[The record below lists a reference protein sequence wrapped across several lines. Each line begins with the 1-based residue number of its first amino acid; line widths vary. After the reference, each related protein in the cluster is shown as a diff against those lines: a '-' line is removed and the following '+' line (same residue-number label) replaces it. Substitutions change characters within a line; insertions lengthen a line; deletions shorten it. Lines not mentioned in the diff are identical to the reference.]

1 MKEEQIKLLKE
12 MKTNGSWPMGD
23 AHRLQICMGIYWS
36 KIRLCTISYIFGVDD
51 ALTSTSGLALEAL
64 YISSRHVSRRSSL
77 RLLPAPYVAAR
88 SKVVIITT
96 AFHAE

>member
-1 MKEEQIKLLKE
+1 MKEEQIIKLLKE
-12 MKTNGSWPMGD
+12 MRTNGG
-23 AHRLQICMGIYWS
+23 LQVHVCIGIYWS
-36 KIRLCTISYIFGVDD
+36 KIDCTVSYIFGVDD